1 MQHVEMEMVAS
12 ELVSCASQSVRQC
25 LSSLPDSAEEE
36 EDLNG
41 FAVKDEIVP
50 ERLKKPNHK
59 VRLQLLNL
67 SNRMPNTYIIY
78 L

>member
-36 EDLNG
+36 EDISG
-41 FAVKDEIVP
+41 FVVKDEVVP
-50 ERLKKPNHK
+50 ERLKKPNSE
-59 VRLQLLNL
+59 VRSHFLNF
-67 SNRMPNTYIIY
+67 STRWPNQR
-78 L
+78 LR